1 LFRRRVTVPGLAD
14 ICGTDVEIFRHPFT
28 TTIHAESR
36 TDAPAALLDQLD
48 ALGLLRCGGDP
59 RGVWHQVPDHLD
71 EPTGRRVAGDAATA
85 LTKAGWRVN
94 IDPGVLAALTSDHA
108 AITAAIENRNRTGQ
122 ATAEPAVGS
131 TPRIRGI
138 ATPSTDRYPA
148 LLALDTAHLLDRVTE
163 SLVRA
168 DRNNG
173 GFIVMTSIV
182 PEISPLAA
190 LGRLLNAAGTHLH
203 KAGID
208 DMSRLLFAA
217 ADTLTDL
224 IANLNN
230 HAGSQASTQMRE
242 RAVPAPP
249 APRPA
254 DVSRKAR

>member
-1 LFRRRVTVPGLAD
+1 LYRRRVTVPSLAD
-14 ICGTDVEIFRHPFT
+14 ICGTDVEIFRCPFS

-36 TDAPAALLDQLD
+36 TGAPAALLDQLD
-48 ALGLLRCGGDP
+48 ALGLQRCGAEP

-71 EPTGRRVAGDAATA
+71 EPAGRRLAGDAAAA
-85 LTKAGWRVN
+85 LARAGWSVN
-94 IDPGVLAALTSDHA
+94 IDPGALTAESGDHA
-108 AITAAIENRNRTGQ
+108 AISAAIENRSRPGHDG
-122 ATAEPAVGS
+122 ASPSAAS

-190 LGRLLNAAGTHLH
+190 LGRLLDAAGTHLH
-203 KAGID
+203 KVGID

-224 IANLNN
+224 VANLND
-230 HAGSQASTQMRE
+230 HAGSEAGE
-242 RAVPAPP
+242 EARARPVPPSPAPQP
-249 APRPA
+249 AH
-254 DVSRKAR
+254 VSRKAR